1 MGKFLSVLGGLAA
14 VIIGLVLLAKWWAYF
29 IHGLQAIVPAI
40 LILVGLVALFAGI
53 SELKD
58 SCACKKEEPKKE

>member
-14 VIIGLVLLAKWWAYF
+14 AIIGLMLLAKWWVCF
-29 IHGLQAIVPAI
+29 IRGLQAVVPAI

-53 SELKD
+53 SEMKD